1 MKTRAEG
8 FLSSITSS
16 LEFVL
21 RRNVEVKI
29 SLLQDSLDLKLIN
42 RIPVTTENRSTCSNA
57 TRASSDLDLRR
68 DPLKISRES
77 FDMSQGHQEKG
88 MESVSGNGSTS
99 MEDSKSDLPLR
110 RIESIIHEQGLETG
124 CLQAS
129 DKGTPGPM
137 SHSRPERNQV
147 SPQDGVD
154 HLNQLQA
161 TNSVDVSTQQWEDE
175 LIHGMKTLKMKEGMA
190 RQKDQIVMKIDHCP
204 ISPSLLHNS
213 SSANGFSKD
222 NM

>member
-16 LEFVL
+16 LEVVL

-29 SLLQDSLDLKLIN
+29 SLLQDSLDPKLIN

-57 TRASSDLDLRR
+57 TRVSSDLESRR

-88 MESVSGNGSTS
+88 TESVSGNASTG
-99 MEDSKSDLPLR
+99 MDDSKSDLPMR

-129 DKGTPGPM
+129 DKGTPGSM

-147 SPQDGVD
+147 LPQDGVD
-154 HLNQLQA
+154 HPNQLQA
-161 TNSVDVSTQQWEDE
+161 TDSLDVSTQRWEDE
-175 LIHGMKTLKMKEGMA
+175 LIDGMKTLKMKEGMA
-190 RQKDQIVMKIDHCP
+190 HQKDQIVMKIDHCP

-213 SSANGFSKD
+213 TFANSFSKD